1 MEFNFRVRNEKM
13 ETRALLKFC
22 PVCKMANVVNA
33 SACQYCN
40 APLNSEFAKEPTTRR
55 VEKPIE
61 LTEELKEKIARVY
74 PPPLSGLLLF
84 LLNRSEP
91 VGLCT
96 QQEFVLGRG
105 GAPVSKSTFDLSE
118 FEAYAM
124 GVSREHAMIKE
135 VEGRYM
141 LTDLNSANGT
151 WINGERIAPAKP
163 HDLPSGSVIQ
173 LGRLKLVVLYSCPT
187 APEKK

>member
-1 MEFNFRVRNEKM
+1 
-13 ETRALLKFC
+13 
-22 PVCKMANVVNA
+22 MANAADA

-40 APLNSEFAKEPTTRR
+40 APLNSESAKVPTTRR

-61 LTEELKEKIARVY
+61 LTEELKEKIAGVY
-74 PPPLSGLLLF
+74 PPPPSGLLLF

-105 GAPVSKSTFDLSE
+105 GGAPASKPTFDLSE

-124 GVSREHAMIKE
+124 GVSREHAMIEE

-187 APEKK
+187 GSKNK